1 MIRGVNAFYNGLVG
15 MAWPWR
21 LWVGLLAFLN
31 LIAPLAFLDR
41 PDAHWTLAAMAA
53 AAVSMMALAQVQGF
67 TRLLGLGHIWWAPL
81 IWYLVDRG
89 ALSDPGLNRE
99 WFVLWRDA
107 VVSANALSLVIDAG
121 DVGRFLA
128 GDRRNPNRIKA

>member
-1 MIRGVNAFYNGLVG
+1 MIRGATVLFGGLRR

-31 LIAPLAFLDR
+31 LIAPLAFLHR
-41 PDAHWTLAAMAA
+41 PDAQWTLAAI
-53 AAVSMMALAQVQGF
+53 AVAGVCMITLAQIQGF
-67 TRLLGLGHIWWAPL
+67 TRLLGLGHIWWVPL
-81 IWYLVDRG
+81 IWYLIDRG

-107 VVSANALSLVIDAG
+107 VVAANALSLVIDTV
-121 DVGRFLA
+121 DVARFLT
-128 GDRRNPNRIKA
+128 GHSRYPNGIRE

>member
-1 MIRGVNAFYNGLVG
+1 MIRGVTVFFKGLGG

-53 AAVSMMALAQVQGF
+53 VAVSMVALTQFQGF

-89 ALSDPGLNRE
+89 GLSDPGLNRE

-107 VVSANALSLVIDAG
+107 VVAANALSLVIDAG
-121 DVGRFLA
+121 DVGRFLV
-128 GDRRNPNRIKA
+128 GDRGNLNRIKV

>member
-1 MIRGVNAFYNGLVG
+1 MIRGATVLLGGLRR

-41 PDAHWTLAAMAA
+41 PDAQWTLAAI
-53 AAVSMMALAQVQGF
+53 AVAGVCMVALAQLQGF
-67 TRLLGLGHIWWAPL
+67 TRLLGLGHIWWVPL
-81 IWYLVDRG
+81 IWYLIDRG

-107 VVSANALSLVIDAG
+107 VVAANALSLVIDTV
-121 DVGRFLA
+121 DVVRFLT
-128 GDRRNPNRIKA
+128 GRSRYPNGISG

>member
-1 MIRGVNAFYNGLVG
+1 MIRGVTVFFNGLAS

-21 LWVGLLAFLN
+21 LWIGLLAFLN
-31 LIAPLAFLDR
+31 LIAPLAFLGR

-53 AAVSMMALAQVQGF
+53 VTVSMVALTQVQGF

-89 ALSDPGLNRE
+89 ALSHPGLNRE

-107 VVSANALSLVIDAG
+107 VVAANALCMVIDAG

-128 GDRRNPNRIKA
+128 GDRRKINGFNA

>member
-1 MIRGVNAFYNGLVG
+1 MIRGTIALFGGLRR

-41 PDAHWTLAAMAA
+41 PDAHWTLAAIAA
-53 AAVSMMALAQVQGF
+53 AGVCMVALARLQGF
-67 TRLLGLGHIWWAPL
+67 TRLLGLGHIWWVPL
-81 IWYLVDRG
+81 IWYLIDRG
-89 ALSDPGLNRE
+89 ALSDPGLNRD

-107 VVSANALSLVIDAG
+107 VVAANALSLMIDTT
-121 DVGRFLA
+121 DVVRFLA
-128 GDRRNPNRIKA
+128 GDRGYPNEIKG